1 MWGVTRE
8 LKKEFKIKKKIEQRT
23 VKRMAE
29 NRTGKYRNIENKQET
44 IRKENVKIKSEGRK
58 DGKTCKN
65 MGRKELVKK
74 KLKQMKGKK
83 RKRK

>member
-1 MWGVTRE
+1 
-8 LKKEFKIKKKIEQRT
+8 
-23 VKRMAE
+23 MAE

-58 DGKTCKN
+58 DGKMCKKD